1 MPLAFGVAPRHSFA
15 EPDMAPSS
23 KTIMPSCAVRSLRS
37 ARPLRSG
44 LLRVAAAAALAVGAL
59 GALGS
64 TPDARADLVPPPA
77 ELPAWLSLDDALATF
92 RAHGVQVLLAEAAV
106 MNAEGDERLA
116 GAVPNPIASLG
127 YGHLFNYDPNGQC
140 QGQGAQPASVCNGN
154 SADSYSVGLSDNA
167 AIEDSLSGKRSL
179 RLKVARSALAAA
191 KMSRQ
196 DALRNLEFQV
206 KAAYVQVV
214 LAADA
219 LDFAKEALKTNALE
233 LDLDQRRYDKGAIN
247 EGDLA
252 RMKMQ
257 KLESEQAVDT
267 ALQTLRQARVALA
280 FLVGV
285 RGRVPDFDVDRDAL
299 KYRIPD
305 TLKTSSPDTLLRSAF
320 EKRPDLRA
328 LGYQRQSAEAQIRL
342 DKRLVFPDVSV
353 SVNYTQTGSGQNAIQ
368 PPTLSVGLS
377 APLPVFY
384 QMQGEV
390 RKAEAAYNTQSL
402 MQAQTTAQV
411 VSDLEAAYAAFA
423 GSKVLVERLERTEL
437 ETAKLA
443 RDITE
448 RQFHGG
454 TATLMDFLD
463 AQRTYIATNIEYLQD
478 LAAYWTAVFQLE
490 QAVGADLRK

>member
-1 MPLAFGVAPRHSFA
+1 MTSPR
-15 EPDMAPSS
+15 ETM
-23 KTIMPSCAVRSLRS
+23 TISRPVLSRSVVR
-37 ARPLRSG
+37 
-44 LLRVAAAAALAVGAL
+44 AAGSIALALALL
-59 GALGS
+59 GAG
-64 TPDARADLVPPPA
+64 RAAHADVVPPPA
-77 ELPAWLSLDDALATF
+77 DLPAKLTLDDALATF
-92 RAHGVQVLLAEAAV
+92 HAHGFQILLAEANV
-106 MNAEGDERLA
+106 MSAEGDEKIA
-116 GAVPNPIASLG
+116 GAVPNLVGSLG
-127 YGHLFNYDPNGQC
+127 YGRILVNYPPPVT
-140 QGQGAQPASVCNGN
+140 ATQPPCDGCDAN
-154 SADSYSVGLSDNA
+154 SYSVGLSDNA

-196 DALRNLEFQV
+196 DAERTLVFQV
-206 KAAYVQVV
+206 KSAYVQVV

-219 LDFAKEALKTNALE
+219 LDFAKEALKTNSMELE
-233 LDLDQRRYDKGAIN
+233 LNQRRYDKGAIN

-267 ALQTLRQARVALA
+267 AVQTLRQTHVALA
-280 FLVGV
+280 FLLGV
-285 RGRVPDFDVDRDAL
+285 RGRVPDFDIDRDVL

-305 TLKTSSPDTLLRSAF
+305 TLKTSSPDTLLRDAF

-342 DKRLVFPDVSV
+342 NKRQVFPDISI
-353 SVNYTQTGSGQNAIQ
+353 SANYTQTGTSPSAIQ
-368 PPTLSVGLS
+368 PPMLSVGLS

-384 QMQGEV
+384 QQQGEI
-390 RKAEAAYNTQSL
+390 RKAEASYNTQSL
-402 MQAQTTAQV
+402 LQAQTTAQV

-423 GSKVLVERLERTEL
+423 GAKLLVERMERTEL
-437 ETAKLA
+437 EQAKLA

-448 RQFHGG
+448 KQFHGG

-478 LAAYWTAVFQLE
+478 LTGYWTAVYQLE